1 MKIILGDNQFFGV
14 NHFDLKKGEKTKL
27 KFDTT
32 TKIEAFI
39 NDSLEIGLDGF
50 MINSNEKGYEIVNA
64 RKFDSAKEI
73 HYSIPY
79 PHKYAS
85 MVNENGMMSLFGH
98 IIKNTSFIKNLI
110 GGIKLVAT
118 QNLKS
123 ITPLALNLE
132 VPKNLKKGSYIY
144 MQNIITDLLMGM
156 GRGDILIEFIKS
168 VSKMGYKPG
177 IITLNPIMFD
187 KLLKNEQDAN
197 WLEDLVVC
205 FNINKE
211 GFNVFP
217 SLDAVECFIESRP
230 KYKLMGMSVFASG
243 AANIP
248 ASINYIK
255 KLNLDYVVF
264 GSSRI
269 ENIQKNLE
277 QFKNLVH
284 RKQV

>member
-1 MKIILGDNQFFGV
+1 MKIILGDNQFFGI
-14 NHFDLKKGEKTKL
+14 NHFDLEKGATTKL
-27 KFDTT
+27 KFDKTK
-32 TKIEAFI
+32 KIEAFI
-39 NDSLEIGLDGF
+39 NDSLSIGMDGF
-50 MINSNEKGYEIVNA
+50 MINSNEQGYEIVNA
-64 RKFDSAKEI
+64 SKFDSAKEI

-85 MVNENGMMSLFGH
+85 MVNETGMMSLFGH
-98 IIKNTSFIKNLI
+98 IIKNTSFIKNVL

-144 MQNIITDLLMGM
+144 MQNIITDLLLGM

-168 VSKMGYKPG
+168 VSSMGYKPG

-187 KLLKNEQDAN
+187 KLLKNEQEAN
-197 WLEDLVVC
+197 WLKDLVVC

-217 SLDAVECFIESRP
+217 SLNTVEDFIKSRP
-230 KYKLMGMSVFASG
+230 KYQLMGMSIFASG

-248 ASINYIK
+248 HSIDYIN
-255 KLNLDYVVF
+255 KLKLDYVVF
-264 GSSRI
+264 GSSQL
-269 ENIQKNLE
+269 ENIKSNFEL
-277 QFKNLVH
+277 FNNK
-284 RKQV
+284 K

>member
-14 NHFDLKKGEKTKL
+14 NHFDLKKGEETKL
-27 KFDTT
+27 KFDTIP
-32 TKIEAFI
+32 KIEAFI
-39 NDSLEIGLDGF
+39 NDSLELGLDGF
-50 MINSNEKGYEIVNA
+50 MINSNEKGYKIVNTRGFEGA
-64 RKFDSAKEI
+64 HEI

-98 IIKNTSFIKNLI
+98 IIKNTSFIENLI

-132 VPKNLKKGSYIY
+132 VPKNLKKGSYVY
-144 MQNIITDLLMGM
+144 MQNIITDLLIGM
-156 GRGDILIEFIKS
+156 GRGDILIKFIKS
-168 VSKMGYKPG
+168 VCKMGYKPG

-187 KLLKNEQDAN
+187 ELLKNEQHAS
-197 WLEDLVVC
+197 WLKDLIVC
-205 FNINKE
+205 FNINKA

-217 SLDAVECFIESRP
+217 SLETVERFIKSKP
-230 KYKLMGMSVFASG
+230 KYQLMGMSVFASG
-243 AANIP
+243 AAKVP
-248 ASINYIK
+248 TSINYIK

-269 ENIQKNLE
+269 ENIKKNLE
-277 QFKNLVH
+277 LFKC
-284 RKQV
+284 

>member
-14 NHFDLKKGEKTKL
+14 NHFDLSKGEKTKL

-32 TKIEAFI
+32 IKIESFI

-50 MINSNEKGYEIVNA
+50 MINSNDKGYHIINGSE
-64 RKFDSAKEI
+64 FDSAKEI

-85 MVNENGMMSLFGH
+85 MINEKGMMSLLGH
-98 IIKNTSFIKNLI
+98 VIKNTSFVKNLI
-110 GGIKLVAT
+110 GGIKLIST

-132 VPKNLKKGSYIY
+132 VPKNLKKGSYIH
-144 MQNIITDLLMGM
+144 MQNIITDLLIGM

-168 VSKMGYKPG
+168 VIKMGYKPG
-177 IITLNPIMFD
+177 IITLNPIMID
-187 KLLKNEQDAN
+187 NLIKNEKETI
-197 WLEDLVVC
+197 WLKDLIVC

-217 SLDAVECFIESRP
+217 SLDSVEHFIKSRP

-243 AANIP
+243 ASNIP
-248 ASINYIK
+248 ESVKYIK

-269 ENIQKNLE
+269 DNIKSNLDL
-277 QFKNLVH
+277 FNNK
-284 RKQV
+284 K

>member
-14 NHFDLKKGEKTKL
+14 NHFDLKKGEETKS
-27 KFDTT
+27 KFITIDE
-32 TKIEAFI
+32 ISSFV
-39 NDSLEIGLDGF
+39 NLSLESGLDGF
-50 MINSNEKGYEIVNA
+50 MINSNKIGYEIISNLD
-64 RKFDSAKEI
+64 FDSSKEI

-85 MVNENGMMSLFGH
+85 MINESGMMSLLSYL
-98 IIKNTSFIKNLI
+98 IKNTSFVNNLI
-110 GGIKLVAT
+110 GGLKLVTT

-132 VPKNLKKGSYIY
+132 VPKNLRKGSYIY
-144 MQNIITDLLMGM
+144 MQNIITDMLMGM
-156 GRGDILIEFIKS
+156 GRGDILIEFIES
-168 VSKMGYKPG
+168 VSRLGYKTG

-187 KLLKNEQDAN
+187 KLLKKH
-197 WLEDLVVC
+197 EDLDLLKNLIVC

-217 SLDAVECFIESRP
+217 SLNQVENFIQSGP
-230 KYKLMGMSVFASG
+230 KYKLMGMSIFASG

-248 ASINYIK
+248 NSIDYIK
-255 KLNLDYVVF
+255 TLNLDYVVF

-269 ENIQKNLE
+269 ENVKSNLNL
-277 QFKNLVH
+277 FKI
-284 RKQV
+284 

>member
-14 NHFDLKKGEKTKL
+14 NHFDLNKGEKTKL

-50 MINSNEKGYEIVNA
+50 MINSNEKGYKIINVSE
-64 RKFDSAKEI
+64 FDITKEI

-85 MVNENGMMSLFGH
+85 MVNEKGMMSLFAH
-98 IIKNTSFIKNLI
+98 IIKNTSIVKNII
-110 GGIKLVAT
+110 GGIKLIST

-132 VPKNLKKGSYIY
+132 VPKNLKKGSYIH

-168 VSKMGYKPG
+168 VIKMGYKPG

-187 KLLKNEQDAN
+187 KLIKNEKDPI
-197 WLEDLVVC
+197 WLKDLIVC

-217 SLDAVECFIESRP
+217 SLDSVKYFIESRP

-248 ASINYIK
+248 SSIDYIK
-255 KLNLDYVVF
+255 KLKLDYVVF

-277 QFKNLVH
+277 QFKN
-284 RKQV
+284 

>member
-64 RKFDSAKEI
+64 SKFDDVKEI

-98 IIKNTSFIKNLI
+98 IIKNTSFIKNVI
-110 GGIKLVAT
+110 GGIKLLAT

-205 FNINKE
+205 LNINKE

-255 KLNLDYVVF
+255 KLKLDYVVF
-264 GSSRI
+264 GSSRLD
-269 ENIQKNLE
+269 NIKSNFEL
-277 QFKNLVH
+277 FNN
-284 RKQV
+284 

>member
-277 QFKNLVH
+277 QFKN
-284 RKQV
+284 

>member
-144 MQNIITDLLMGM
+144 MQNIITDLLIGM

-277 QFKNLVH
+277 QFKN
-284 RKQV
+284 

>member
-1 MKIILGDNQFFGV
+1 MKILLGDNQFFGV
-14 NHFDLKKGEKTKL
+14 NHFDLEKGEKSKL

-32 TKIEAFI
+32 KKIESFI
-39 NDSLEIGLDGF
+39 HNALEIGLDGF
-50 MINSNEKGYEIVNA
+50 MINSNEKGYEIISTS
-64 RKFDSAKEI
+64 KFDNTKEI
-73 HYSIPY
+73 HFSIPY

-98 IIKNTSFIKNLI
+98 LIQNTSFLKNLI
-110 GGIKLVAT
+110 GGIKLIAT
-118 QNLKS
+118 QDLKS

-132 VPKNLKKGSYIY
+132 VPKNLKKGSYVY
-144 MQNIITDLLMGM
+144 MQNIITDLLLGM

-168 VSKMGYKPG
+168 VSNMGYKPG

-187 KLLKNEQDAN
+187 KILTNERDAD
-197 WLEDLVVC
+197 WVKDLVVC

-217 SLDAVECFIESRP
+217 SLESVESFIASEP
-230 KYKLMGMSVFASG
+230 EYKLMGMSIFASG

-248 ASINYIK
+248 ISINYIK
-255 KLNLDYVVF
+255 KLKLDYIVF

-269 ENIQKNLE
+269 ENIKSNFNL
-277 QFKNLVH
+277 F
-284 RKQV
+284 

>member
-1 MKIILGDNQFFGV
+1 MKIILGDNQFFGI
-14 NHFDLKKGEKTKL
+14 NHFDLEKGATTKL
-27 KFDTT
+27 KFDKIK
-32 TKIEAFI
+32 KIEAFI
-39 NDSLEIGLDGF
+39 NESLSIGMDGF
-50 MINSNEKGYEIVNA
+50 MINSNEQGYEIVNTS
-64 RKFDSAKEI
+64 KFDSAKEI

-98 IIKNTSFIKNLI
+98 IIKNTSFIKNLL

-123 ITPLALNLE
+123 VTTLALNLE

-144 MQNIITDLLMGM
+144 MQNIITDLLLGM
-156 GRGDILIEFIKS
+156 GRGDILNEYIKS
-168 VSKMGYKPG
+168 VSNMGYKPG

-187 KLLKNEQDAN
+187 KLLKNEQEAS
-197 WLEDLVVC
+197 WLKDLVVC

-217 SLDAVECFIESRP
+217 SLNTVEDFIKSRP
-230 KYKLMGMSVFASG
+230 KYQLMGMSIFASG

-248 ASINYIK
+248 HSIDYIK
-255 KLNLDYVVF
+255 KLKLDYVVF
-264 GSSRI
+264 GSSRL
-269 ENIQKNLE
+269 ENIKSNFEL
-277 QFKNLVH
+277 FNNK
-284 RKQV
+284 K

>member
-1 MKIILGDNQFFGV
+1 
-14 NHFDLKKGEKTKL
+14 
-27 KFDTT
+27 
-32 TKIEAFI
+32 
-39 NDSLEIGLDGF
+39 
-50 MINSNEKGYEIVNA
+50 
-64 RKFDSAKEI
+64 
-73 HYSIPY
+73 
-79 PHKYAS
+79 
-85 MVNENGMMSLFGH
+85 
-98 IIKNTSFIKNLI
+98 
-110 GGIKLVAT
+110 VAT

-277 QFKNLVH
+277 QFKN
-284 RKQV
+284 

>member
-14 NHFDLKKGEKTKL
+14 NHFDLEKGEKTKL

-32 TKIEAFI
+32 KKIEAFI

-50 MINSNEKGYEIVNA
+50 MINSNEKGYEIINTS
-64 RKFDSAKEI
+64 KFDCKKEI

-85 MVNENGMMSLFGH
+85 MVNENGMLSLFNH
-98 IIKNTSFIKNLI
+98 VIKNTSLIKNLI
-110 GGIKLVAT
+110 GGIKLAAT
-118 QNLKS
+118 KNLKS

-132 VPKNLKKGSYIY
+132 VPKNLNKGSYVY
-144 MQNIITDLLMGM
+144 MQNIITDLLIGM

-168 VSKMGYKPG
+168 VSNMGYKPG

-187 KLLKNEQDAN
+187 KLLENKQDAN

-217 SLDAVECFIESRP
+217 SLESVESFIASRP
-230 KYKLMGMSVFASG
+230 LYKLMGMSIFASG

-248 ASINYIK
+248 NSINYIK
-255 KLNLDYVVF
+255 ELQLDYVVF
-264 GSSRI
+264 GSSRT
-269 ENIQKNLE
+269 ENIKSNFNL
-277 QFKNLVH
+277 FNN
-284 RKQV
+284 

>member
-1 MKIILGDNQFFGV
+1 MKIILGDNQFFGI
-14 NHFDLKKGEKTKL
+14 NHFDLEKGEKTKL
-27 KFDTT
+27 KFDSTK
-32 TKIEAFI
+32 KIEVFI
-39 NDSLEIGLDGF
+39 NDSLDIGLDGF
-50 MINSNEKGYEIVNA
+50 MINSNERGYEIVNSS
-64 RKFDSAKEI
+64 KFDLTKEI

-85 MVNENGMMSLFGH
+85 MVNETGMMSLFGH

-144 MQNIITDLLMGM
+144 MQNIITDLLLGI
-156 GRGDILIEFIKS
+156 GRSDILIEFIKS
-168 VSKMGYKPG
+168 IINMGYKPG

-187 KLLKNEQDAN
+187 KLLKNEQEAT
-197 WLEDLVVC
+197 WLKDLVVC

-217 SLDAVECFIESRP
+217 SLEAVEYFIESRP
-230 KYKLMGMSVFASG
+230 KYKLMGMSIFASG

-248 ASINYIK
+248 NSINYIK
-255 KLNLDYVVF
+255 KLKLDYVVF
-264 GSSRI
+264 GSSRL
-269 ENIQKNLE
+269 ENIESNFNLMKLE
-277 QFKNLVH
+277 K
-284 RKQV
+284 

>member
-32 TKIEAFI
+32 TKIDAFI

-50 MINSNEKGYEIVNA
+50 MINSNDKGYEIVNT
-64 RKFDSAKEI
+64 RNFDIAKEI

-85 MVNENGMMSLFGH
+85 IVNENGMISLFRH
-98 IIKNTSFIKNLI
+98 LIKNTSFIKNLI

-187 KLLKNEQDAN
+187 KLLKNEQDAD

-205 FNINKE
+205 FNINEE

-217 SLDAVECFIESRP
+217 NLEAVECFIETSP
-230 KYKLMGMSVFASG
+230 NYKLMGMSVFASG

-248 ASINYIK
+248 DSINYIK

-269 ENIQKNLE
+269 DNIKKNLE
-277 QFKNLVH
+277 LFKN
-284 RKQV
+284 

>member
-14 NHFDLKKGEKTKL
+14 NHFDLEKGEKTKL

-32 TKIEAFI
+32 KKIELFI
-39 NDSLEIGLDGF
+39 NDSLQIGLDGF
-50 MINSNEKGYEIVNA
+50 MINSNEKGYEIINA
-64 RKFDSAKEI
+64 SKFDSAKEI

-98 IIKNTSFIKNLI
+98 VIKNTSFIKNLI

-132 VPKNLKKGSYIY
+132 VPKKLKKGSYVY
-144 MQNIITDLLMGM
+144 MQNIITDLLLGM

-168 VSKMGYKPG
+168 VTKMGYKPG

-187 KLLKNEQDAN
+187 KLLKNEEGAD
-197 WLEDLVVC
+197 WLKDLIVC

-217 SLDAVECFIESRP
+217 SLEAVEYFIESRP
-230 KYKLMGMSVFASG
+230 KYKLMGMSIFASG

-248 ASINYIK
+248 HSINYIK
-255 KLNLDYVVF
+255 KLKLDYVVF
-264 GSSRI
+264 GSSRV
-269 ENIQKNLE
+269 ENIKSNFNL
-277 QFKNLVH
+277 FND
-284 RKQV
+284 

>member
-1 MKIILGDNQFFGV
+1 MKIILGDNQFFGI
-14 NHFDLKKGEKTKL
+14 NHFDLEKGATTKL
-27 KFDTT
+27 KFDKIK
-32 TKIEAFI
+32 KIEAFI
-39 NDSLEIGLDGF
+39 NESLSIGMDGF
-50 MINSNEKGYEIVNA
+50 MINSNEQGYEIVNTS
-64 RKFDSAKEI
+64 KFDSAKEI

-98 IIKNTSFIKNLI
+98 IIKNTSFIKNLL

-123 ITPLALNLE
+123 VTTLALNLE

-144 MQNIITDLLMGM
+144 MQNIITDLLLGM

-168 VSKMGYKPG
+168 VSNMGYKPG

-187 KLLKNEQDAN
+187 KLLKNEQEAS
-197 WLEDLVVC
+197 WLKDLVVC

-217 SLDAVECFIESRP
+217 SLNTVEDFIKSRP
-230 KYKLMGMSVFASG
+230 KYQLMGMSIFASG

-248 ASINYIK
+248 HSIDYIK
-255 KLNLDYVVF
+255 KLKLDYVVF
-264 GSSRI
+264 GSSRL
-269 ENIQKNLE
+269 ENIKSNFEL
-277 QFKNLVH
+277 FNNK
-284 RKQV
+284 K